1 MEAVKDKNGI
11 YVYKVNK
18 GTTVFRGD
26 SSIKRRTNYELGDRI
41 TFFGLDKE
49 NVEHN
54 YGITFEFMVEKPV
67 TLIAIDRN
75 NGNPAFLQRLP
86 EKVQRILNI
95 NYGYGESMK
104 RNSTPRSDMK
114 LSEFIRDNLSEYD
127 GYGCNEMPTDS
138 GGTFHSEIMVCH
150 PNMFIGDG
158 IRITDDGKLSD
169 LHAKHLDIVYKPK
182 RKTRRRR
189 SNSSGSSGRQSSRSS
204 GSKSSR
210 SLGRRAPRKS
220 SSEFMKA
227 NLFGDE

>member
-1 MEAVKDKNGI
+1 MNAVKDKNGI
-11 YVYKVNK
+11 YVYKLKSNAVL
-18 GTTVFRGD
+18 FRGD
-26 SSIKRRTNYELGDRI
+26 SSIKRRANYELGDRI
-41 TFFGLDKE
+41 TFFGIDKE

-54 YGITFEFMVEKPV
+54 YGITFEFVVEKPM

-75 NGNPAFLQRLP
+75 NGNRDFLDRLP
-86 EKVQRILNI
+86 DKMQRILNI

-104 RNSTPRSDMK
+104 RNSTPRSDVK

-150 PNMFIGDG
+150 PTDFIGDG
-158 IRITDDGKLSD
+158 VRVTDDGKLSD
-169 LHAKHLDIVYKPK
+169 LHAKHLDIMHKPK

-189 SNSSGSSGRQSSRSS
+189 SNSSD
-204 GSKSSR
+204 SKSSR
-210 SLGRRAPRKS
+210 SLGRRSSDSNSSGRRHFRS
-220 SSEFMKA
+220 SSRSFMKA